1 MARLTPEERY
11 DNYRPPGV
19 PQINMSDPIP
29 DYYLRNLP
37 RWVSWLQ
44 FAAYLMMLPYGL
56 LIVWLFFFWP
66 LAQRMGLM

>member
-11 DNYRPPGV
+11 WKGPPGV